1 MKKTFS
7 IFVMLTMVSSVA
19 LAGGI
24 DNPKAS
30 SRMAI
35 MQKDED
41 HIQLFY
47 KSNKEATIEV
57 SIYDA
62 DNKLTFTELIR
73 KSDGF
78 IRPYDLSAMQE
89 GDYTVVVNDGSEK
102 FVEKI
107 SVKNSKEIL
116 LSNVISMKKEGSF
129 LLTVADKKA
138 QHFTVTISDEN
149 DNVLYRKTESFD
161 KQYSKIYNFPAKT
174 NGLKFLVTT
183 DLGVSRLI
191 NAK

>member
-7 IFVMLTMVSSVA
+7 IFVMLTIVSSVA

-30 SRMAI
+30 SKMAI
-35 MQKDED
+35 MQKDAD

-57 SIYDA
+57 SIYDE
-62 DNKLTFTELIR
+62 DNKLTFTEFIR

-78 IRPYDLSAMQE
+78 IRPYDLSAMKE

-116 LSNVISMKKEGSF
+116 LSNVISLKKEGSF

-138 QHFTVTISDEN
+138 QRFTVTITDEN
-149 DNVLYRKTESFD
+149 DAVLYRQTESLD
-161 KQYSKIYNFPAKT
+161 KQYSKIYNFPTKT
-174 NGLKFLVTT
+174 DGLKFLVTT

-191 NAK
+191 NAN